1 MLFYSPKTPYDYY
14 NKCSGKGVCR
24 QAGMGYNEGDMM
36 WFLAVLCL
44 LVLVLLVGVASIV
57 PTRSLLSTAELER
70 RHSRGNKAA
79 QLQLRQN
86 ELWPVITSLQR
97 ALVAFL
103 LVVLIALL
111 IPTLGW
117 LAGLIVGFI
126 IALEY
131 NSLSQFQLVRKY
143 TQPLYGQYET
153 KILDFAEKYRRG
165 AFRLIT
171 NSTLDVHTV
180 KRLDSREELEQLV
193 EESSDLS
200 VDEKKLISH
209 GLSFGERLVSE
220 VMTPRGVIDSI
231 SKKELLGP
239 LVLDDLHKT
248 GHSRFPV
255 TDGDIDHVV
264 GMLYIQD
271 LLILDGRQRSSTAE
285 KAMEP
290 RVFYIKEDQTLQHA
304 LAAFL
309 RTRHHLFVAV
319 NEFRETVG
327 LLSLEDVIEALL
339 GRKIIDEFD
348 THEDLRAVAERNS
361 THNNEPKNHE
371 DV

>member
-1 MLFYSPKTPYDYY
+1 
-14 NKCSGKGVCR
+14 
-24 QAGMGYNEGDMM
+24 MGYNEGYMM

-44 LVLVLLVGVASIV
+44 FTLTLLVGVASIAPV
-57 PTRSLLSTAELER
+57 RSLLSTAELER
-70 RHSRGNKAA
+70 RYARGNKDAR
-79 QLQLRQN
+79 LQLRQD

-111 IPTLGW
+111 IPTFGW
-117 LAGLIVGFI
+117 LVGLIVAFL

-143 TQPLYGQYET
+143 TQPLYDQYET
-153 KILDFAEKYRRG
+153 KILDFAERYRRG

-171 NSTLDVHTV
+171 NSTLDGHMA
-180 KRLDSREELEQLV
+180 KHLDSREELEQLV
-193 EESSDLS
+193 QESDDLS
-200 VDEKKLISH
+200 VDEKKLITH
-209 GLSFGERLVSE
+209 GLTFGERLVSE
-220 VMTPRGVIDSI
+220 IMTPRGAIDSI

-255 TDGDIDHVV
+255 TDNDIDHVV
-264 GMLYIQD
+264 GMLHIQD

-290 RVFYIKEDQTLQHA
+290 RVFYIREDQTLQHA

-309 RTRHHLFVAV
+309 RTRHHLFIVV

-327 LLSLEDVIEALL
+327 LLSLEDIMEALL

-348 THEDLRAVAERNS
+348 MHEDLRAVAKRNS
-361 THNNEPKNHE
+361 AHNNEPKNHE